1 MVDCDDNDPTVYP
14 GGPEFCNG
22 EDDDCDGQIDEND
35 ALDASAWYLD
45 YDQDGYGGAVLSTL
59 ACTQPQAY
67 VANAD
72 DCDDTENSS
81 YPGAPETCDG
91 DDNDCDGSVDEA
103 DAVDGTDWYLDA
115 DGDGYGDA
123 STTAAACS
131 APSGYVADDTDC
143 DDNDAA
149 TWPGAEEFC
158 DTVDTDCDGTVDEDD
173 ATDAIT
179 WYADFDADGHGN
191 STYTLEACD
200 QPNGYV
206 ALDDD
211 CDDLD
216 AFSFPGGAEVC
227 DLADNDCDGTADED
241 DALDATTWYA
251 DADGDGFGDAAVSHV
266 SCLAPGGYV
275 EDNTDCND
283 GEAAAWPG
291 GEETWY
297 DGIDG
302 DCDGASDYDAD
313 GDGHDSDVHGGG
325 DCDDTDP
332 EFHPDAEDAW
342 YDGIDTNCDGAS
354 DFDADG
360 DGFDS
365 ASYEGDDCDDG
376 NADTYPGAPDEPH
389 DGVIN
394 DCNRTSDDDA
404 DGDGFDSVDYGGDD
418 CDDANSAIHPE
429 AEETW
434 YDGVDDNCDGNDD
447 DQDGDGYGVEEDCD
461 DLDSTAYP
469 GAPGWTED
477 CEPVPEDTGDTAG
490 DTGGDTGL
498 ESEQPKGG
506 SRCATAPDGGFAG
519 FGLVLLGAV
528 LGRRRRVAG

>member
-1 MVDCDDNDPTVYP
+1 MP
-14 GGPEFCNG
+14 
-22 EDDDCDGQIDEND
+22 
-35 ALDASAWYLD
+35 
-45 YDQDGYGGAVLSTL
+45 
-59 ACTQPQAY
+59 
-67 VANAD
+67 
-72 DCDDTENSS
+72 
-81 YPGAPETCDG
+81 
-91 DDNDCDGSVDEA
+91 
-103 DAVDGTDWYLDA
+103 
-115 DGDGYGDA
+115 
-123 STTAAACS
+123 
-131 APSGYVADDTDC
+131 
-143 DDNDAA
+143 
-149 TWPGAEEFC
+149 
-158 DTVDTDCDGTVDEDD
+158 
-173 ATDAIT
+173 AI
-179 WYADFDADGHGN
+179 
-191 STYTLEACD
+191 
-200 QPNGYV
+200 
-206 ALDDD
+206 
-211 CDDLD
+211 
-216 AFSFPGGAEVC
+216 
-227 DLADNDCDGTADED
+227 
-241 DALDATTWYA
+241 
-251 DADGDGFGDAAVSHV
+251 
-266 SCLAPGGYV
+266 
-275 EDNTDCND
+275 
-283 GEAAAWPG
+283 
-291 GEETWY
+291 
-297 DGIDG
+297 
-302 DCDGASDYDAD
+302 
-313 GDGHDSDVHGGG
+313 
-325 DCDDTDP
+325 
-332 EFHPDAEDAW
+332 
-342 YDGIDTNCDGAS
+342 
-354 DFDADG
+354 
-360 DGFDS
+360 GFDS